1 MWNRTLSGADVT
13 RSRVSLLPMR
23 RFRPSVVVDTAV
35 PFDEDRWTRRRIG
48 SIAFRAV
55 KGRDQCVLTTIEQNT
70 LESGEE
76 PIRTLP
82 GADGGTAR
90 SGSA

>member
-1 MWNRTLSGADVT
+1 
-13 RSRVSLLPMR
+13 
-23 RFRPSVVVDTAV
+23 
-35 PFDEDRWTRRRIG
+35 
-48 SIAFRAV
+48 
-55 KGRDQCVLTTIEQNT
+55 VLTTIEPNT